1 MASLNYDDAELF
13 KVGDLV
19 EFIGYNYTPDYYV
32 HDDEYAN
39 MLGIV
44 VEEVVMTSMYI
55 TSSTW
60 MYRVYWFKT
69 KKITDIV
76 AGHLKLVY
84 NSRSAR
90 GE

>member
-1 MASLNYDDAELF
+1 MARISYDDELF

-32 HDDEYAN
+32 DNEYDN
-39 MLGIV
+39 MMGIV
-44 VEEVVMTSMYI
+44 VQEVVINTTYI

-69 KKITDIV
+69 KKITEVV
-76 AGHLKLVY
+76 AAHLKLVY
-84 NSRSAR
+84 NSRPAR
-90 GE
+90 A